1 MSVDKAFREMI
12 RHEVE
17 VQIRPVREAM
27 VRMQQQS
34 ASLSAVEDLAN
45 QLAPLT
51 SLLSSL
57 VGEPVRPTRRRGRPP
72 GKKAGAGL
80 RAAPGEKG
88 RPCAV
93 IGCPRASRTKGYC
106 SAHYQKLRM
115 LTRTNR
121 RPPEWID
128 FADPQSVK
136 DVVLPRGRAASKA
149 LKEAKSKAKAK

>member
-1 MSVDKAFREMI
+1 MI

-17 VQIRPVREAM
+17 VQLRPVREAM
-27 VRMQQQS
+27 VRLQQQT
-34 ASLSAVEDLAN
+34 ASLSAVEDLAS

-51 SLLSSL
+51 SLLSNL
-57 VGEPVRPTRRRGRPP
+57 VGEPARPARRGRPP
-72 GKKAGAGL
+72 GVKAGKGQ
-80 RAAPGEKG
+80 RGAPGENG

-93 IGCPRASRTKGYC
+93 IGCPRSARTKGYC

-121 RPPEWID
+121 RPPEWVD
-128 FADPQSVK
+128 FAPPKSVK

-149 LKEAKSKAKAK
+149 LKASKAAKAAKEK